1 MNLRNGSLGYASYG
15 IDYWTGVATSSTVA
29 AYDFDFGT
37 SLIYPSHD
45 YYRWYGFAG
54 WWILRFLI
62 CGVVCW

>member
-15 IDYWTGVATSSTVA
+15 IDYWTGVATSSTVT

-45 YYRWYGFAG
+45 YYRW
-54 WWILRFLI
+54 
-62 CGVVCW
+62 